1 MPPPTT
7 PRRRKPRVLVPRLRR
22 GAQARLPLRAA
33 IIGGGLACRDLLAI
47 LGQERLRSLNLAV
60 VGVADPDPQAP
71 GLVRARELG
80 IFTTPDFTRLYQ
92 IAGLNLIIEL
102 TGHPGVRDRVLKQTP
117 RNISII
123 DYRGARLLWDL
134 VEVELDKSLV
144 ERRAE
149 DELKRER
156 DWFQEILD
164 SLPDSIMVLD
174 RAMNIVMVNRTFLAA
189 NGLALDQV
197 LGRACHQVRFG
208 RAEPC
213 DLPQMRCPFRE
224 VMASRAPAV
233 LLHSRPGPGGQTI
246 HEEVMASPILGPGGE
261 VRQVVE
267 GVRDVSSR
275 VRLEDELH
283 QTEDTLMA
291 VMEAAQE
298 LISIK
303 DLAGRYLYANP
314 AALQLSGQTLPEI
327 RGRTDFEIFPP
338 EVARALAEQD
348 RLAHLSRAPLCFDE
362 MMSLGGRGH
371 WLHTVRYPIFTREGE
386 LAALSIISHDVTEE
400 KALEEEVRQGRDYL
414 EAVLTNSSDMI
425 ITTDLAGR
433 VVTINPAGAR
443 LLGFAPDEIVGQ
455 SIERLWQAPEQRRK
469 LMALVKE
476 QGEVSNFPAVLLARD
491 GRGVEISLSLSRLS
505 DSQGRVLG
513 TVGISRDMTEE
524 NRLKRQLIENERL
537 AAIGQTVAG
546 LAHCIKNILFGLKGG
561 AYLID
566 TGLQRQE
573 TPRVEEG
580 WRTVQAC
587 IGRIG
592 NLSLDMLS
600 YSRSRLPDLQPSDPA
615 RLIASALALVRQS
628 ADLGGVTIQTEV
640 DPGPPLPLD
649 GEALTRVL
657 LNLVGNALDACQEK
671 DYPAGQGPL
680 VRVEARRQPGRLR
693 LIVSDNGV
701 GMEPEIQQKLFTRF
715 FSTKES
721 RGTGLGLAVS
731 HKIVL
736 EQGGEI
742 SVESTPGQGSR
753 FTVSLPEPS
762 AV

>member
-7 PRRRKPRVLVPRLRR
+7 PRRRMPRAAPPRLRR

-47 LGQERLRSLNLAV
+47 LDQERLKSLNLEV

-71 GLVRARELG
+71 GMVRAREMG
-80 IFTTPDFTRLYQ
+80 IFTTPDFSQLYQ

-123 DYRGARLLWDL
+123 DHRGSRLIWDL
-134 VEVELDKSLV
+134 VQIELEKTLV
-144 ERRAE
+144 ERQAE
-149 DELKRER
+149 DNLERER

-164 SLPDSIMVLD
+164 SLPDNIMVLD
-174 RAMNIVMVNRTFLAA
+174 QAMNVVMANRTLLAA
-189 NGLALDQV
+189 TGLRLDQV
-197 LGRACHQVRFG
+197 LGRACHQVRHG
-208 RAEPC
+208 LAEPC
-213 DLPQMRCPFRE
+213 HQPGMRCPFRE
-224 VMASRAPAV
+224 VLATRAPVV

-246 HEEVMASPILGPGGE
+246 HEEVMASPILGPDGE

-267 GVRDVSSR
+267 GVRDVTSR
-275 VRLEDELH
+275 VRLENELH
-283 QTEDTLMA
+283 QTEGTLMA

-303 DLAGRYLYANP
+303 DLEGRYLYANP
-314 AALQLSGQTLPEI
+314 AALQLSGLSLPEI
-327 RGRTDFEIFPP
+327 RGRTDFEVFPP

-362 MMSLGGRGH
+362 MMSLGGQGH

-386 LAALSIISHDVTEE
+386 LVALSIISHDVTEE

-414 EAVLTNSSDMI
+414 EAILTNSSDMI
-425 ITTDLAGR
+425 ITTDLDGK

-443 LLGFAPDEIVGQ
+443 LLGYDPAEIVGQ
-455 SIERLWQAPEQRRK
+455 SIERLWKSPEQRRQ
-469 LMALVKE
+469 LMRLVQE
-476 QGEVSNFPAVLLARD
+476 QGEVSNFPAVLLARE
-491 GRGVEISLSLSRLS
+491 GHGVEISLSLARLT

-524 NRLKRQLIENERL
+524 NRLKRELIANERL

-566 TGLQRQE
+566 TGLQRQD
-573 TPRVEEG
+573 PQRVEEG
-580 WRTVQAC
+580 WQTVQAC
-587 IGRIG
+587 IGRIS

-600 YSRSRLPDLQPSDPA
+600 YSRDRVPHRQPTDPA
-615 RLIASALALVRQS
+615 QLVETALALVRQS

-657 LNLVGNALDACQEK
+657 LNLVSNALDACHDK
-671 DYPAGQGPL
+671 DYPPGQTPL
-680 VRVEARRQPGRLR
+680 VRVEVRRQTGRLL
-693 LIVSDNGV
+693 LIVDDNGV
-701 GMEPEIQQKLFTRF
+701 GMGDDIRRQLFTRF
-715 FSTKES
+715 FSTKDA

-731 HKIVL
+731 QKIVT

-742 SVESTPGQGSR
+742 SVQSTPGQGSR
-753 FTVSLPEPS
+753 FTVVLPDPDT
-762 AV
+762 A

>member
-1 MPPPTT
+1 
-7 PRRRKPRVLVPRLRR
+7 
-22 GAQARLPLRAA
+22 
-33 IIGGGLACRDLLAI
+33 
-47 LGQERLRSLNLAV
+47 
-60 VGVADPDPQAP
+60 
-71 GLVRARELG
+71 
-80 IFTTPDFTRLYQ
+80 
-92 IAGLNLIIEL
+92 
-102 TGHPGVRDRVLKQTP
+102 
-117 RNISII
+117 
-123 DYRGARLLWDL
+123 
-134 VEVELDKSLV
+134 
-144 ERRAE
+144 
-149 DELKRER
+149 
-156 DWFQEILD
+156 
-164 SLPDSIMVLD
+164 
-174 RAMNIVMVNRTFLAA
+174 
-189 NGLALDQV
+189 
-197 LGRACHQVRFG
+197 
-208 RAEPC
+208 
-213 DLPQMRCPFRE
+213 MRCRFLY
-224 VMASRAPAV
+224 VLATRAPV
-233 LLHSRPGPGGQTI
+233 VMLHSRAGPGGQTI
-246 HEEVMASPILGPGGE
+246 HEEVMASPILGPDGE

-267 GVRDVSSR
+267 GVRDVTSR

-303 DLAGRYLYANP
+303 NLEGRYLYANP
-314 AALQLSGQTLPEI
+314 AALQLSGLTLDQI
-327 RGRTDFEIFPP
+327 RGRTDFEVFPP

-386 LAALSIISHDVTEE
+386 MVALSTISHDVTEE

-425 ITTDLAGR
+425 ITTDLAGK

-443 LLGFAPDEIVGQ
+443 LLGFDPAEIVGQ
-455 SIERLWQAPEQRRK
+455 SIERLWKSPEQRRQ
-469 LMALVKE
+469 LMRLVQK

-491 GRGVEISLSLSRLS
+491 GRGVEISLSLARLT

-524 NRLKRQLIENERL
+524 NRLKRELIANERL

-573 TPRVEEG
+573 SQRVEEG
-580 WRTVQAC
+580 WQTVQAC
-587 IGRIG
+587 IGRIS

-600 YSRSRLPDLQPSDPA
+600 YSRDRVPHRQPTDPGQ
-615 RLIASALALVRQS
+615 LVDSALTLVRQS
-628 ADLGGVTIQTEV
+628 ADLGGVSLVTEI

-657 LNLVGNALDACQEK
+657 LNLVNNALDACQEK
-671 DYPAGQGPL
+671 DYPPGQAPL
-680 VRVEARRQPGRLR
+680 VRVEARREPGRLL
-693 LIVSDNGV
+693 LIVSDNGA
-701 GMEPEIQQKLFTRF
+701 GMGEDIRRQLFTRF
-715 FSTKES
+715 FSTKDA

-731 HKIVL
+731 HKIVS

-742 SVESTPGQGSR
+742 KVESTPGQGSR
-753 FTVSLPEPS
+753 FTVALPDPGT
-762 AV
+762 A